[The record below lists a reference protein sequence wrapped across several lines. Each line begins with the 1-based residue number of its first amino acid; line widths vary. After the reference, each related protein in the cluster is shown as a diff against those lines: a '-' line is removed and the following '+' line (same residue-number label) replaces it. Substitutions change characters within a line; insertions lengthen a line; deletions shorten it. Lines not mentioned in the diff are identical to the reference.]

1 MELYRADLAAMID
14 HTALGPEVS
23 RDRVEA
29 LCDEAK
35 MHGFGAVCLTPW
47 LASLAARCL
56 KDSGIAIATVI
67 GFPHGANATEI
78 KAEEAERALSD
89 GATELDMVLNVAAL
103 QAGDYR
109 YVADEIRAVH
119 EVRSKSPKD
128 TRIKVILETALLS
141 DADKRAACIIAKS
154 AGADFVKTSTGFGP
168 GGATTDDVALMR
180 ETVGEE
186 MGIKAAGGIKTFDDA
201 RAMVEAGA
209 TRLGASAGADIL
221 EGAPT

>member
-23 RDRVEA
+23 RDRVVA

-35 MHGFGAVCLTPW
+35 IHSFGAVCINPW
-47 LASLAARCL
+47 LVPLANRCL

-128 TRIKVILETALLS
+128 TRIKVILETALLG
-141 DADKRAACIIAKS
+141 DADKRAACIVAKS

-168 GGATTDDVALMR
+168 GGATSEDVALMR
-180 ETVGEE
+180 EAIGEE

>member
-35 MHGFGAVCLTPW
+35 VHSFGAVCLNPW
-47 LASLAARCL
+47 LADLATRCL
-56 KDSGIAIATVI
+56 KDAGIAVATVI
-67 GFPHGANATEI
+67 GFPHGANAAEI

-168 GGATTDDVALMR
+168 GGATTEDVALMR

-186 MGIKAAGGIKTFDDA
+186 MGVKAAGGIKTFDDA

-221 EGAPT
+221 EGAPI